1 MDGEP
6 RKRRPRSTA
15 AQTRQHILD
24 TAADVLDRL
33 GMARAT
39 TREIALAS
47 GYSEATLYKHFT
59 DKSELILEVM
69 RHRFPPFV
77 ADLAHLPERA
87 GQGSVRDNLVDLVTR
102 AVPFFRHGA
111 PMLGSLFAE
120 PDLLRRHREGMGR
133 HGAGP
138 LNVNRGVAA
147 YLAAERRLGR
157 VPEDT
162 DPDASAALLVGAC
175 FQRGYFEAFSEGGED
190 FPPLERFADDVVAA
204 SGLAVEPGSAAGPA
218 AEPGS
223 GSGADSESGSGS
235 GAGSESDPA

>member
-15 AQTRQHILD
+15 AQTRRHILD
-24 TAADVLDRL
+24 TAAEVLDRL

-39 TREIALAS
+39 TKEIARAS

-77 ADLAHLPERA
+77 DDLARMPERA
-87 GQGSVRDNLVDLVTR
+87 GQGSVRDNLVGLVTR

-120 PDLLRRHREGMGR
+120 PELLRRHREGMGR

-138 LNVNRGVAA
+138 LNVNRGFAA
-147 YLAAERRLGR
+147 YLEAERRLGR
-157 VPEDT
+157 IPEDT
-162 DPDASAALLVGAC
+162 DPEASAALLVGAC

-190 FPPLERFADDVVAA
+190 FPPLERFAADVVAA
-204 SGLAVEPGSAAGPA
+204 SGLV
-218 AEPGS
+218 S
-223 GSGADSESGSGS
+223 GSDSAPAVDSAPSSAPAFDAGA
-235 GAGSESDPA
+235 ESDPA

>member
-1 MDGEP
+1 MEGEP
-6 RKRRPRSTA
+6 GKRRPRSTA
-15 AQTRQHILD
+15 AQTRRHILD

-39 TREIALAS
+39 TKEIARAS

-77 ADLAHLPERA
+77 EDLARMPERA
-87 GQGSVRDNLVDLVTR
+87 GQGGVRDNLVDLVTR

-120 PDLLRRHREGMGR
+120 PELLRRHREGMDR

-138 LNVNRGVAA
+138 LNVNHGFAA
-147 YLAAERRLGR
+147 YLEAERRLGR

-175 FQRGYFEAFSEGGED
+175 FQRGYLEAFSEGGAD
-190 FPPLERFADDVVAA
+190 FPPLERFASDVVAA
-204 SGLAVEPGSAAGPA
+204 SGLAFDSGPA
-218 AEPGS
+218 AS
-223 GSGADSESGSGS
+223 GPAAVSNSDVPPESAPEAASAS
-235 GAGSESDPA
+235 DSDPV